1 METRPKKTGE
11 PGRRRLIRALGVGG
25 TGVVISR
32 WVKPVV
38 DSVVLPLHAQASPTC
53 GGLPLGSPG
62 KIVASMTWTGSAGLD
77 LMGLALISSDCVDVD
92 FPTSAEPPLA
102 PLVINESGLPDET
115 YSLLAGMVGIPTID
129 VTITLTTERGTQVFN
144 VTVPEAPAYPNDF
157 TVIATLT
164 IPGGAC
170 PAGSGLFGDACGG
183 FGGGLHER
191 IWPAG

>member
-38 DSVVLPLHAQASPTC
+38 DSVVLPLHAEASPTC

-62 KIVASMTWTGSAGLD
+62 EIVASMTWTGSAGLED
-77 LMGLALISSDCVDVD
+77 VGLALISSDCVDVD
-92 FPTSAEPPLA
+92 FAIGLEPPL
-102 PLVINESGLPDET
+102 VIDESGLPDET
-115 YSLLAGMVGIPTID
+115 YSLLAGMFGIPTMD
-129 VTITLTTERGTQVFN
+129 VTITLATERGTQVFN
-144 VTVPEAPAYPNDF
+144 VTIPEAPEAFSDF

-170 PAGSGLFGDACGG
+170 PAGSGLFGDACGA
-183 FGGGLHER
+183 GGGLHER